1 MSKSPFGIWRKIK
14 NVWIYFLVRNKGPL
28 FGKVHPDSV
37 ITRTPIGY
45 SALWLSLLWL
55 KLGQCHEWTPSEPYT
70 HTRRAASNDTFR
82 STFYRKLTW
91 IISKCVFF
99 LNQKRNEYF
108 FIASIVKP
116 NWLPFFLN
124 PPVKLIHNLILLWL
138 RFNFFL
144 LLKGNSLSLSCL

>member
-1 MSKSPFGIWRKIK
+1 MTMSQSLLIKKNKTIMSKSPFGIWRKIK

-28 FGKVHPDSV
+28 FGNVHPDSV

-108 FIASIVKP
+108 LSQVLQ
-116 NWLPFFLN
+116 NLTDCLFFWI
-124 PPVKLIHNLILLWL
+124 PLWSS
-138 RFNFFL
+138 FTT
-144 LLKGNSLSLSCL
+144 